1 MRLNLFVIIMV
12 IFMVIACE
20 RKSDMK
26 KSDDTKHTNLVE
38 EHRCANCG
46 MFTDKHP
53 NWEQKVI
60 SEDKGTMYFDGARC
74 MFKILLDSTTAP
86 KNIKDVL
93 VKDYYTLE
101 YINGKNAFYVI
112 GSDVLGPMGNELIPF
127 KSKESAEEFLTD
139 HSGEKIVMFDEI
151 DMALIMKLVGKMKMK

>member
-1 MRLNLFVIIMV
+1 MIFRFSVLIIALILV
-12 IFMVIACE
+12 FSCE
-20 RKSDMK
+20 K
-26 KSDDTKHTNLVE
+26 KTEETQKASEKKVVQE

-101 YINGKNAFYVI
+101 YINGRNAFYVI

-139 HSGEKIVMFDEI
+139 HSGENIVMFNEV

>member
-1 MRLNLFVIIMV
+1 MIFRFSVLIIALILV
-12 IFMVIACE
+12 FSCE
-20 RKSDMK
+20 K
-26 KSDDTKHTNLVE
+26 KTEETQKASEKKVVQE

-86 KNIKDVL
+86 KNIIDVL

-101 YINGKNAFYVI
+101 
-112 GSDVLGPMGNELIPF
+112 
-127 KSKESAEEFLTD
+127 
-139 HSGEKIVMFDEI
+139 
-151 DMALIMKLVGKMKMK
+151 